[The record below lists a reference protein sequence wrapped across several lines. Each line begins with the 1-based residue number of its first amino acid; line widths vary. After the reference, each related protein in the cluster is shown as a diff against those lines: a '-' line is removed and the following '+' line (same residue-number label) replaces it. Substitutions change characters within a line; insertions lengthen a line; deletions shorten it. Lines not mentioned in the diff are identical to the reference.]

1 MQRSATSSN
10 SQPASPATSRRCWA
24 HARDS
29 SSSSTEWSAP
39 SSDPRIPS
47 GKDFYSG
54 KKKRHSIKNS
64 LIIGRRTRKIKG
76 LSTTCEGKKHDKKLA
91 DEQALRFPKGSK
103 LWKDTG
109 FQGYEPAGVTTLQAK
124 KKPKGGK
131 LSPEEKEANRRVSKV
146 RVRVEHS
153 IAGVKV
159 FRSVRD
165 IYRNFK
171 AGFED
176 TLIETACGLHNLR
189 SDFPIEA
196 WLKAA

>member
-1 MQRSATSSN
+1 MLLQFWVFLSV
-10 SQPASPATSRRCWA
+10 
-24 HARDS
+24 
-29 SSSSTEWSAP
+29 
-39 SSDPRIPS
+39 
-47 GKDFYSG
+47 
-54 KKKRHSIKNS
+54 
-64 LIIGRRTRKIKG
+64 
-76 LSTTCEGKKHDKKLA
+76 LSTL
-91 DEQALRFPKGSK
+91 FP
-103 LWKDTG
+103 
-109 FQGYEPAGVTTLQAK
+109 
-124 KKPKGGK
+124 
-131 LSPEEKEANRRVSKV
+131 RVSNAKTCPRGRTDGAGKTGQPPNFKG

-176 TLIETACGLHNLR
+176 TLIETAYGLHNLR

>member
-1 MQRSATSSN
+1 M
-10 SQPASPATSRRCWA
+10 
-24 HARDS
+24 
-29 SSSSTEWSAP
+29 
-39 SSDPRIPS
+39 
-47 GKDFYSG
+47 
-54 KKKRHSIKNS
+54 
-64 LIIGRRTRKIKG
+64 
-76 LSTTCEGKKHDKKLA
+76 
-91 DEQALRFPKGSK
+91 
-103 LWKDTG
+103 KDTG

-131 LSPEEKEANRRVSKV
+131 LSPAEKEANRRVSKL

-153 IAGVKV
+153 SAGVKV
-159 FRSVRD
+159 FRSIRD

-176 TLIETACGLHNLR
+176 TLIETACGLHKLR

>member
-1 MQRSATSSN
+1 MIRHDKN
-10 SQPASPATSRRCWA
+10 
-24 HARDS
+24 AR
-29 SSSSTEWSAP
+29 
-39 SSDPRIPS
+39 
-47 GKDFYSG
+47 
-54 KKKRHSIKNS
+54 H
-64 LIIGRRTRKIKG
+64 RRTFKTLTG
-76 LSTTCEGKKHDKKLA
+76 LRATCEGKKHDKKLA

-103 LWKDTG
+103 LWKETG
-109 FQGYEPAGVTTLQAK
+109 LQGYEPAGVTTLQAK
-124 KKPKGGK
+124 KKPKGSK
-131 LSPEEKEANRRVSKV
+131 LSPAEKEANRRVSKV

-153 IAGVKV
+153 SAGVKV

-176 TLIETACGLHNLR
+176 TLIETACGLHKLR